1 MCIFRA
7 EYEYRY
13 CHRDNY
19 PKMGSNEALRVV
31 NNEPKELEMM
41 KTKQNE
47 HIYPRQIPGIGDHLL
62 ACS

>member
-1 MCIFRA
+1 
-7 EYEYRY
+7 
-13 CHRDNY
+13 
-19 PKMGSNEALRVV
+19 MGNNEALEVV

-62 ACS
+62 ACSLNPN